1 MARKPNAWSLFVKKV
16 HKDNPGKTLGQCM
29 KIASTLK
36 KQGKMPMGKMTMGKS
51 IKTKGKGK
59 KSRRR

>member
-1 MARKPNAWSLFVKKV
+1 MARKPNAWNLFVKKV

-29 KIASTLK
+29 KLASTLK
-36 KQGKMPMGKMTMGKS
+36 KQGKMSMTMGKS
-51 IKTKGKGK
+51 MKTKGKGK

>member
-1 MARKPNAWSLFVKKV
+1 MARKPNAWNLFVKKV

-29 KIASTLK
+29 KLASTLK
-36 KQGKMPMGKMTMGKS
+36 KQGKMDMGKS
-51 IKTKGKGK
+51 MKRKGK